1 MTCIKCGHDCHCKE
15 TCNNVP
21 AEAEANP
28 NGCDCGKCVHYKEEP
43 MARKIWEWV
52 CWPFK
57 KVWDWLKSCLP
68 NG

>member
-1 MTCIKCGHDCHCKE
+1 VVTKNE
-15 TCNNVP
+15 
-21 AEAEANP
+21 
-28 NGCDCGKCVHYKEEP
+28 EEP

>member
-1 MTCIKCGHDCHCKE
+1 MICKCGHRHRGKDECPGCK
-15 TCNNVP
+15 
-21 AEAEANP
+21 
-28 NGCDCGKCVHYKEEP
+28 CGHLEEYEKILQEEKP

-57 KVWDWLKSCLP
+57 KVWNWLKSCLP

>member
-1 MTCIKCGHDCHCKE
+1 MMENESGFCLNCSHKHRGVAVCKY
-15 TCNNVP
+15 
-21 AEAEANP
+21 
-28 NGCDCGKCVHYKEEP
+28 CDCNWDHKEDEP

-57 KVWDWLKSCLP
+57 KVWNWLKSCLP